1 MQHKCQL
8 SLFLFRG
15 CQPAITE
22 EYLFLLKKVPP
33 QRFELEGL
41 FHLRFQKSA
50 WFGWR
55 GPGPAWRNLWPWSQ
69 AGQGPTGPFSPLGDP
84 PSPPQAPF
92 TPLSPAA
99 APGRPLTGPG
109 PHRAPAG
116 PAASAPKGREAEAP
130 SYGATW
136 RPRWRP
142 AATGL
147 FFGRRR
153 GRSRVSAPLNGTYQA
168 LRGWVRVCYALCGQ
182 LAGLRVCGEKEKP
195 RAVQGGR
202 RQALSFVFPCFLML
216 PAPPL

>member
-55 GPGPAWRNLWPWSQ
+55 GPGPAWRSLWPWSQ

-99 APGRPLTGPG
+99 AAAPGRALTGRPLGSQRRHRKGGKLKHHLMAPPG
-109 PHRAPAG
+109 GRAGSLQPPA
-116 PAASAPKGREAEAP
+116 S
-130 SYGATW
+130 
-136 RPRWRP
+136 
-142 AATGL
+142 
-147 FFGRRR
+147 FGRRR

-168 LRGWVRVCYALCGQ
+168 LRGWVRVCYAFCGQ
-182 LAGLRVCGEKEKP
+182 PAGLRVCGEKEKP
-195 RAVQGGR
+195 RAV
-202 RQALSFVFPCFLML
+202 
-216 PAPPL
+216 